1 MNLQSSL
8 GLKFITL
15 ESKNMKHLA
24 TYKLFESN
32 DVDLHVANIE
42 DIFLDLRD
50 EGFKASVVKQGEVSR
65 LLRFSSR
72 ILTSGPIPDILTS
85 IEGRSTTPFA
95 TLSPTLHHLCS
106 YMKSSGYKICD
117 FEINYY
123 DEKFPVIIHIWENG
137 KPLSSEVATDPVGYC
152 DREFTGKT
160 VKKVRITFAKS

>member
-1 MNLQSSL
+1 MRHI
-8 GLKFITL
+8 K
-15 ESKNMKHLA
+15 K
-24 TYKLFESN
+24 YRVFESN
-32 DVDLHVANIE
+32 DADLHVANIE
-42 DIFLDLRD
+42 DMFLDLRD
-50 EGFKASVVKQGEVSR
+50 EGFKVSVSKQEGVSR
-65 LLRFSSR
+65 LFKFSSR
-72 ILTSGPIPDILTS
+72 LLTSGPIPDISTS